1 MGRSGAT
8 AAAARWHQAQ
18 EGAWGQDPND
28 RLAPGVRTPPPGAPE
43 NLLGRF
49 LKVQTQ
55 DLPKRVSVARRQ
67 GGPRAWPDKQV
78 HPVPGEENAQ
88 EGSQV
93 LGGCLQAARTP
104 GPPPHLPPAL
114 AARLALTGDTQD
126 KGQLSAAKTIL
137 SSLVR
142 HPRAA

>member
-8 AAAARWHQAQ
+8 AAAARWRQAQ
-18 EGAWGQDPND
+18 EGAWGQDSND
-28 RLAPGVRTPPPGAPE
+28 CLAPGVRTPPPGAPE

-55 DLPKRVSVARRQ
+55 DLPKRISVARPQ

-104 GPPPHLPPAL
+104 GPPRISLQLWQPGLPSPGTRRTRDSC
-114 AARLALTGDTQD
+114 RLR
-126 KGQLSAAKTIL
+126 K
-137 SSLVR
+137 R
-142 HPRAA
+142 F

>member
-8 AAAARWHQAQ
+8 AAAARRHQAQ

-55 DLPKRVSVARRQ
+55 DLPKRVSVARPQ

-78 HPVPGEENAQ
+78 RPVPGPESKRAD
-88 EGSQV
+88 G
-93 LGGCLQAARTP
+93 L
-104 GPPPHLPPAL
+104 L
-114 AARLALTGDTQD
+114 AGLHTH
-126 KGQLSAAKTIL
+126 S
-137 SSLVR
+137 R
-142 HPRAA
+142 HPEKVEETPR